1 MARTAFVNARLLDPE
16 TGLDAPGGLL
26 VEDGRIAELAPGMFA
41 DGAPEDAEVI
51 DCAGHC
57 LAPGL
62 IDLRVHIGEP
72 GEEHKETIETASSA
86 AAAGGVTT
94 LVCQPDTN
102 PPIDDPALVE
112 SILRQARAVS
122 DVAILPCA
130 AVTRGL
136 EGDDLAELGLLAE
149 AGAVAFSNAGHSI
162 ASARTL
168 RRALSYA
175 ADIGLPV
182 SHHLQDP
189 SLAHDAAMNE
199 GETATRLGLAG
210 VPAQAE
216 TMMVERDMRIVEL
229 AGGRWHSSP
238 LSTADALDAI
248 RQAKARGLPVTAE
261 TAPPYFDLN
270 ETAVGDYR
278 TFAKLSPPLRSEED
292 RLAVIDALADGTLDI
307 IVSDHT
313 PQDVEEK
320 RLPFAQAAPGGVGL
334 ETLLPISLNL
344 VHGGAL
350 GLLDLLAKLT
360 ANPARLLGLDAGRLA
375 PGAPADMVLFD
386 LGRGWKIDDDK
397 LRSKSKNTP
406 FDGRPVQGK
415 VLRTVAAGRTVYDA
429 S

>member
-1 MARTAFVNARLLDPE
+1 MASTAFINARLLDPE
-16 TGLDAPGGLL
+16 SGLDAPGGLL
-26 VEDGRIAELAPGMFA
+26 AVDGRIVDIGPGLFA
-41 DGAPEDAEVI
+41 GGAPPDSVAI
-51 DCAGHC
+51 DCGGHC

-62 IDLRVHIGEP
+62 IDMRVHIGEP
-72 GEEHKETIETASSA
+72 GEEHKETIETASAA

-94 LVCQPDTN
+94 LVCQPDTD

-112 SILRQARAVS
+112 SIFRQARAVS
-122 DVAILPCA
+122 DVTILPCA
-130 AVTRGL
+130 AVTRGMN
-136 EGDDLAELGLLAE
+136 GTDLAELGLLAE
-149 AGAVAFSNAGHSI
+149 AGAVAFSDANNCI

-168 RRALSYA
+168 RQALSYA

-182 SHHLQDP
+182 SHHLEDP
-189 SLAHDAAMNE
+189 SLAAGAAMNE
-199 GETATRLGLAG
+199 GETATRLGLPG
-210 VPAQAE
+210 VPTQAE
-216 TMMVERDMRIVEL
+216 TVIVERDMRIVEI

-248 RQAKARGLPVTAE
+248 RRAKARGLTVTAE

-278 TFAKLSPPLRSEED
+278 TFARLSPPLRTEAD
-292 RLAVIDALADGTLDI
+292 RLAVVDALDDGTLDI

-313 PQDVEEK
+313 PEDVEAK

-350 GLLDLLAKLT
+350 DLLALLAKMT
-360 ANPARLLGLDAGRLA
+360 ANPARLLGLDSGRLA
-375 PGAPADMVLFD
+375 KGAPADLVLFD
-386 LGRGWKIDDDK
+386 LGRGWKISEDR

-415 VLRTVAAGRTVYDA
+415 VLRTVVAGRTVFDGT
-429 S
+429 